1 MAENGKFKYPVG
13 IQTFSEIIE
22 NGYLYVDKTELIYN
36 LIDGN
41 KYVFLSRPRRFGKS
55 LLVSTLESYFK
66 GEKELFK
73 GLAIENLEKE
83 WIKYPVLRLDLS
95 KESYDDPE
103 NLTRRLSKVLD
114 DWEREFGITPHN
126 DTTLSIRFEDVIRK
140 AKESYGRNVVILIDE
155 YDKPL
160 LAYLHESERK
170 EVMRQRLQ
178 GFYSV
183 IKGCDEYIK
192 FVLVTGVSK
201 FAHLSIF
208 SGFNNLSDIS
218 MLPKYDAIC
227 GISEDELHRYFGKSV
242 QVFADNNGIS
252 EAQTL
257 ADFKKHYDGYHFSRK
272 LLDIYNPFSV
282 LKAFQDSEIRNYWF
296 GTGTPSFLVKL
307 TRRNNFMLLQLD
319 APERTADSLSDVTEN
334 TSDMVPL
341 LFQAGYLTIKSWDP
355 DFRIFTLG
363 FPNEEVKSGFWN
375 SFAQA
380 YFPPTGYTY
389 GFDVREFLRYV
400 NTGETDRFMQALKAL
415 ISSANSEHEPDKE
428 IHFQN
433 MMAIIFKMLGLY
445 VRTEIHSARGRCDL
459 TLETASFIYIFE
471 FKINGSA
478 QDALS
483 QIEENGYANP
493 FMADTRTKIL
503 IGADFSTELRTLTDW
518 KIKTIP

>member
-227 GISEDELHRYFGKSV
+227 GISEDELHRYFVKSV

-503 IGADFSTELRTLTDW
+503 IGADFSTELRTLIDW

>member
-13 IQTFSEIIE
+13 IQSFEKLITDNYI
-22 NGYLYVDKTELIYN
+22 YVDKTALIHQLVKEN
-36 LIDGN
+36 S
-41 KYVFLSRPRRFGKS
+41 YVFLSRPRRFGKS

-95 KESYDDPE
+95 KESYEHPQK
-103 NLTRRLSKVLD
+103 LLLHLSDVMRE
-114 DWEREFGITPHN
+114 WEEQYDITPLEITIARRFN
-126 DTTLSIRFEDVIRK
+126 NVIKKAFELSGEK
-140 AKESYGRNVVILIDE
+140 VVILIDE
-155 YDKPL
+155 YDKPIL
-160 LAYLHESERK
+160 ENLHESDQNEELRSIL
-170 EVMRQRLQ
+170 R
-178 GFYSV
+178 GYYSV

-296 GTGTPSFLVKL
+296 GTGTPSFLVKQ

>member
-13 IQTFSEIIE
+13 IQSFEKLITDNYI
-22 NGYLYVDKTELIYN
+22 YVDKTALIHQLVKEN
-36 LIDGN
+36 S
-41 KYVFLSRPRRFGKS
+41 YVFLSRPRRFGKS

-95 KESYDDPE
+95 KESYEHPQK
-103 NLTRRLSKVLD
+103 LLLHLSDVMRE
-114 DWEREFGITPHN
+114 WEEQYHITPLEITIARRFN
-126 DTTLSIRFEDVIRK
+126 NVIKKAFELSGEK
-140 AKESYGRNVVILIDE
+140 VVILIDE
-155 YDKPL
+155 YDKPIL
-160 LAYLHESERK
+160 ENLHESDQNEELRSIL
-170 EVMRQRLQ
+170 R
-178 GFYSV
+178 GYYSV

-242 QVFADNNGIS
+242 QVFAHNNGIS

-415 ISSANSEHEPDKE
+415 ISSANSEHEPDKK

-483 QIEENGYANP
+483 QIEVNGYANP
-493 FMADTRTKIL
+493 FMTDTRTKIL

>member
-1 MAENGKFKYPVG
+1 M
-13 IQTFSEIIE
+13 
-22 NGYLYVDKTELIYN
+22 
-36 LIDGN
+36 
-41 KYVFLSRPRRFGKS
+41 
-55 LLVSTLESYFK
+55 
-66 GEKELFK
+66 
-73 GLAIENLEKE
+73 
-83 WIKYPVLRLDLS
+83 
-95 KESYDDPE
+95 
-103 NLTRRLSKVLD
+103 
-114 DWEREFGITPHN
+114 
-126 DTTLSIRFEDVIRK
+126 
-140 AKESYGRNVVILIDE
+140 
-155 YDKPL
+155 
-160 LAYLHESERK
+160 
-170 EVMRQRLQ
+170 
-178 GFYSV
+178 
-183 IKGCDEYIK
+183 
-192 FVLVTGVSK
+192 VTGVSK

-242 QVFADNNGIS
+242 QEFADNNGIS

-257 ADFKKHYDGYHFSRK
+257 ADFKKHYDGYHFSRR

-363 FPNEEVKSGFWN
+363 FPNEEVKSGFWS

-415 ISSANSEHEPDKE
+415 ISSANSEHEPDKK

-483 QIEENGYANP
+483 QIEVNGYANP
-493 FMADTRTKIL
+493 FMTDTRTKIL